1 VLAEALGKA
10 LPSISEKPNN
20 EERRTMKRIAVTG
33 AAGLVG
39 TGLRNELLARNYRL
53 LLLDRLPIK
62 DTAPDEE
69 SAQIDIAEQE
79 RLTALLRG
87 CDAVVHLA
95 ACTTDAPWA
104 DQVKLSIEGT
114 ISLFEAAHKAG
125 VPRVI
130 YSSSHHVVGLHPRT
144 PPLSDTAVLRPD
156 SRYGVGKA
164 FGEAVGALY
173 AFKYGMQVLCIRI
186 GNVNTRPIDRRRLG
200 SWFSWRDLGQM
211 VAIGIEHPEI
221 VFEIVYGISDD
232 TGRNYDNSSAY
243 ALGYRPQD
251 SSAPFEPEVLREDP
265 LPAPESKAARSAAE
279 ISLGGQFSGAEFIGS
294 TDRLHAAPLHRIRP
308 PAAR

>member
-1 VLAEALGKA
+1 
-10 LPSISEKPNN
+10 
-20 EERRTMKRIAVTG
+20 M
-33 AAGLVG
+33 
-39 TGLRNELLARNYRL
+39 
-53 LLLDRLPIK
+53 
-62 DTAPDEE
+62 
-69 SAQIDIAEQE
+69 QIDIAEQE

-114 ISLFEAAHKAG
+114 ISLFEAAHIAG

-130 YSSSHHVVGLHPRT
+130 YSSSHHVVGTPSAATHPSAIPPSCGRTAAMASGKPSARRSVAVCLQVRHAGALHPDRQRQHAA
-144 PPLSDTAVLRPD
+144 DH
-156 SRYGVGKA
+156 
-164 FGEAVGALY
+164 
-173 AFKYGMQVLCIRI
+173 
-186 GNVNTRPIDRRRLG
+186 RRRLG

-251 SSAPFEPEVLREDP
+251 SSAPFEHEVLREDP
-265 LPAPESKAARSAAE
+265 LPAPGSKATRSAARSAWAA
-279 ISLGGQFSGAEFIGS
+279 SSRRRSSSGRPTACTRHRCTGS
-294 TDRLHAAPLHRIRP
+294 DHLRHAQRRLSAQRAIQNK
-308 PAAR
+308 